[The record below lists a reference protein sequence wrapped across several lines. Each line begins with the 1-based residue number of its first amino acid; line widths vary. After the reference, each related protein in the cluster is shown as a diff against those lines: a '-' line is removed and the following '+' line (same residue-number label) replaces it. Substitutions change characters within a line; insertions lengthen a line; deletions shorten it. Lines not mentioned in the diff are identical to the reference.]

1 MRTHSFF
8 LFAAALLLSACGE
21 RTPPP
26 IGESR
31 ELVVLTREGP
41 TILTRDENGGR
52 AGFEYDLVALFAEE
66 LGKKL
71 RLVVVR
77 HDAEVISRLRD
88 GRGHLGAAWLTAA
101 DAPALPA
108 GPSFFTSANVV
119 VQNENALTADKPE
132 KLAGRALHVL
142 AGSRQVAA
150 ARELQGRIDDLRIVE
165 HPGRDEFA
173 LLEMV
178 AQQRDAT
185 ALVDRAALDIAANF
199 YPQLQHELDLNG
211 DIPVVWL
218 FAAGAEPTL
227 IERARAFVE
236 RIRADGTLARLA
248 DRYFGHV
255 DRLDQIDAMRFIE
268 RVRTLLPR
276 YRTDFQTAQVAT
288 GIDWRLL
295 AALAY
300 QESHWDPLATSPTG
314 VRGMMML
321 TADTADQL
329 RVSNRLDAKQSIR
342 AGARYL
348 ADLRDMLPAT
358 VAEPDRTWL
367 AVAAYNLGMGHM
379 NGARYIAQTLKRDPD
394 SWYEMKR
401 VLPLL
406 ARPQYYQRLKSGRGR
421 GGEAVIMTENIRVFY
436 DILSRF
442 EPVYRPFADDGIA
455 AAHDAAPG
463 TAR

>member
-1 MRTHSFF
+1 MRWLLIFISATF
-8 LFAAALLLSACGE
+8 LAACGE

-41 TILTRDENGGR
+41 TTLTRDERGR
-52 AGFEYDLVALFAEE
+52 YAGFEHDLVALFAEE

-71 RLVVVR
+71 RLVVVPR
-77 HDAEVISRLRD
+77 DADVIGRLKD
-88 GRGHLGAAWLTAA
+88 GKAHLGAAWLTAA
-101 DAPALPA
+101 DDPALLA
-108 GPSFFTSANVV
+108 GPSFFTSANIV
-119 VQNENALTADKPE
+119 VQNENAMTADAPE
-132 KLAGRALHVL
+132 KLAGHALHVL
-142 AGSRQVAA
+142 AGSRQATA
-150 ARELQGRIDDLRIVE
+150 ARELQERVGGLRIVE
-165 HPGRDEFA
+165 HPDKDEFA
-173 LLEMV
+173 LLETV
-178 AQQRDAT
+178 SQQRDAT
-185 ALVDRAALDIAANF
+185 ALVDRAALDIASNF
-199 YPQLQHELDLNG
+199 YPQLQHELNLNG
-211 DIPVVWL
+211 EIPVVWL
-218 FAAGAEPTL
+218 FPAAAEPAL
-227 IERARAFVE
+227 VERARAFIE

-248 DRYFGHV
+248 DRYFGHI
-255 DRLDQIDAMRFIE
+255 DRLKQIDAVQFIE
-268 RVRTLLPR
+268 RVRSVLPR
-276 YRTDFQTAQVAT
+276 YRQDFQAAQVAT

-321 TADTADQL
+321 TEDTADAL

-348 ADLRDMLPAT
+348 AELRDALPAT
-358 VAEPDRTWL
+358 TAEPDRTWL
-367 AVAAYNLGMGHM
+367 ALAAYNLGMGHL
-379 NGARYIAQTLKRDPD
+379 NGARHIATTLKKDPD

-406 ARPQYYQRLKSGRGR
+406 ARPQYYQRLKSGKGR
-421 GGEAVIMTENIRVFY
+421 GGEAVIMTENIRMYY

-442 EPVYRPFADDGIA
+442 EPPYRPFADDGIA

-463 TAR
+463 AAR